1 VPLNNTAIHLA
12 LDALDETATSG
23 VKFVGIHTLT
33 DPGTGATANAGEA
46 TGGSPAYARIAA
58 TWGAAASLVKSNTNT
73 FTFDVPAGTYGFFT
87 LWNTSTLNSGTQY
100 LGYIPFGGANAIKGF
115 YSVDTTLTND
125 QLLSPG
131 HGMSNGDRVMLFNVF
146 GDALSTG
153 LTEGTIYFV
162 VNAATDT
169 FKVSTTSV
177 ALRWTSP
184 PWAAARATS
193 SGSSRRRSAR
203 RVRSPWRR
211 RRWCSTD
218 RCCSPDGR

>member
-1 VPLNNTAIHLA
+1 
-12 LDALDETATSG
+12 
-23 VKFVGIHTLT
+23 
-33 DPGTGATANAGEA
+33 
-46 TGGSPAYARIAA
+46 
-58 TWGAAASLVKSNTNT
+58 VKSNTNT

-100 LGYIPFGGANAIKGF
+100 LGYIPFGGASAIKGF

-169 FKVSTTSV
+169 FKVSTTSGGAAV
-177 ALRWTSP
+177 DITAVGGGEGYFQRVIPETFGAQGQITV
-184 PWAAARATS
+184 AAAALVLD
-193 SGSSRRRSAR
+193 GS
-203 RVRSPWRR
+203 VL
-211 RRWCSTD
+211 
-218 RCCSPDGR
+218 

>member
-100 LGYIPFGGANAIKGF
+100 LGYIPFGGASAIKGF

-162 VNAATDT
+162 VNVATDT
-169 FKVSTTSV
+169 FKVSTTSGGAAV
-177 ALRWTSP
+177 DITAVGGGEGYFQRVIPETFGAQGQITV
-184 PWAAARATS
+184 AAAALVLD
-193 SGSSRRRSAR
+193 GS
-203 RVRSPWRR
+203 VL
-211 RRWCSTD
+211 
-218 RCCSPDGR
+218 